1 MGTLRKIAIV
11 VSIIVIITLYLIYAG
26 YLMLPININKYLHRA
41 NKTTTSTTPHE
52 LVSSEISTT
61 STVKTTSKASTWN
74 STSFYNLVINFK
86 DMIYRVLDTSYGN
99 QCMRLG
105 FHRINITDNG
115 IVFVNIF
122 TENCTQVRHRTM
134 DLILGINK
142 DDEVIYARG
151 NLDEINISGS
161 EGRIYAEQLL
171 LDFKSMILNLVNS
184 DVDIEITVNELIMN
198 DTRYNLSYDEK
209 TLFSINGRTY
219 NAYLVVLE
227 PISPDTHEINETI
240 ILAELMPNIWFLV
253 HEKVIYEDT
262 SIQDY
267 KLVKLEI

>member
-1 MGTLRKIAIV
+1 
-11 VSIIVIITLYLIYAG
+11 
-26 YLMLPININKYLHRA
+26 
-41 NKTTTSTTPHE
+41 
-52 LVSSEISTT
+52 
-61 STVKTTSKASTWN
+61 
-74 STSFYNLVINFK
+74 
-86 DMIYRVLDTSYGN
+86 
-99 QCMRLG
+99 
-105 FHRINITDNG
+105 
-115 IVFVNIF
+115 
-122 TENCTQVRHRTM
+122 M

-142 DDEVIYARG
+142 DDEVTYARG

-161 EGRIYAEQLL
+161 EGRVYAEQLL